1 MQTKGYNA
9 KTNQVEDL
17 MKSGVVDAYSTV
29 LSSFKAAVSVA
40 ATILTAQVI
49 TLLPKAENAPTN
61 PFSPY
66 ERQ

>member
-1 MQTKGYNA
+1 MFDAGI
-9 KTNQVEDL
+9 
-17 MKSGVVDAYSTV
+17 VDAYSTV

-49 TLLPKAENAPTN
+49 TLLPKTDQQVN

-66 ERQ
+66 ER